1 MPHPDLRVDQSGH
14 VLTVELDRG
23 PDNYI
28 DVGLATAIAD
38 AIESAESDITC
49 RAILLTSSGKHFC
62 AGARLSAAADD
73 LPREGDGNPLYD
85 QVARMFDGTVPIVA
99 AVQGAAV
106 GAGLGLALVADFRV
120 AAPEA
125 RFGAT
130 FARLGFHPGFGI
142 SATLPRVVGEQ
153 RAIDMLYSGRRVP
166 GHEAL
171 AIGLADR
178 LVSLDD
184 VRAEAVRVADEIAAS
199 APLAVRAIRRTMRG
213 SLAAEVRAATDREH
227 AEQQVLRRTAD
238 YREGVTAT
246 AERRIPIFQG
256 E

>member
-199 APLAVRAIRRTMRG
+199 APLAVRA
-213 SLAAEVRAATDREH
+213 ATDREH